1 MTQTTDLQS
10 LARKA
15 LPHAAVLLLFFII
28 NSLYFYPQYTGMQ
41 MGQGDIS
48 ESPGRQQE
56 IIDYRKETGE
66 QALWTNNIFVGQPGF
81 YSGVSY
87 KNTLK
92 QVERAFQFFMER
104 PIGTFIGLMSI
115 TYIAL
120 ILMGLPVG
128 ISVIGAIGFGFAT
141 NNIILYEAGHMMK
154 VGTLAYMPFII
165 GGLFLLI
172 RKSFLNGFLLYT
184 LGMGL
189 SIYHA
194 HIQMLYYLMLIFI
207 VLGVIYLGIWIKEKK
222 FSLLGTVIALA
233 LFGTILGVAANTARL
248 WTTYEFADETM
259 RGEPILKPVADRA
272 SEPSEPESGDQSA
285 ESQGSEVADSQ
296 AADTQG
302 SEAASGGGL
311 DWEYAMAWSNNTV
324 DLLTGII
331 PGIAGGSSAESLDSG
346 AAVDALRRAGVRSG
360 PGGSYQLPLYWGAL
374 PSTSGPIYFGAVL
387 LFLAVIG
394 LRTVKSP
401 VKWWLVSAILITV
414 LLSYGKNAAW
424 FNQFLFDTIPMFN
437 KFRTPNSVL
446 SVTTYLI
453 PLLAVLGLYH
463 WMKLGG
469 DVQSDDESN
478 FSQSN
483 TSSESDAATTKSK
496 SKSKA
501 QSRSNR
507 SKSSRNKNQTWLAI
521 LKQDPRTQPMLI
533 ALGITGGFALFI
545 ALFGTSL
552 FSFRGANDAA
562 YAESG
567 LLPLLIEDRQ
577 SLLTGDAWRTLFY
590 ILGAAVIMTLAILKP
605 TLRKEYIFAGLT
617 ILVTADFWGVNR
629 RYIEPSDFQATQAEL
644 QEEFYAERPIDR
656 QIKERETSRHD
667 YRVLDLSINTFITNK
682 TSFHHNTIGGYSAVK
697 MRRIQDLIEEHI
709 SKMNMDVLNMLNTT
723 YIITQQEQLFVNEQA
738 LGWAWFVDDIRRV
751 DTPRAEIDALHEID
765 PARTAVVLDREFDNY
780 TEGLQPTGTGTIER
794 VEYTLDDWR
803 YEYNTDSDQLA
814 VFSEIW
820 YKPEKG
826 LHAYLNG
833 ERVDFIRANYAL
845 RAIKVPA
852 GQGVIEFRFEP
863 ASFLVGDKITRAT
876 SFLLVFFILG
886 LMGFRIVQ
894 SVRSGNGKELAE
906 SAG

>member
-56 IIDYRKETGE
+56 MIDYRKETGE

-92 QVERAFQFFMER
+92 QAERAFQFFMDR
-104 PIGTFIGLMSI
+104 PIGTFIGLMSV

-120 ILMGLPVG
+120 VLMGLPVG
-128 ISVIGAIGFGFAT
+128 IALIGAIGFGFAT

-154 VGTLAYMPFII
+154 VGSLAYMPFII
-165 GGLFLLI
+165 GGLVLLL

-272 SEPSEPESGDQSA
+272 SEPNELESGDQSA

-577 SLLTGDAWRTLFY
+577 ALLTGDAWRTLFY

-697 MRRIQDLIEEHI
+697 MRRIQDLIEQHI
-709 SKMNMDVLNMLNTT
+709 STMNMDVLNMLNTT

-738 LGWAWFVDDIRRV
+738 LGWAWFVDDIRHV
-751 DTPRAEIDALHEID
+751 DSPRAEIDALHEID

-780 TEGLQPTGTGTIER
+780 TEGLQPTGTGSIER

-863 ASFLVGDKITRAT
+863 ASFVVGDKVTRAT

-894 SVRSGNGKELAE
+894 SVRKVGN
-906 SAG
+906 